1 MQPDDTPP
9 PKPRPRRWARIIG
22 WSWALFLLLATLTSL
37 PVGDTAPPV
46 GFATCLICGE
56 RGAADAIL
64 NIFLFVPLGL
74 VVGARLGLLRA
85 FALGAGL
92 SAMIEVAQTFLSG
105 RYATLGDV
113 LWNATGALVGV
124 VLYRALAARAEGSAP
139 REPAATMLPILTGLV
154 VLIGGWLL
162 GSAPTDEAY
171 WGQWTPDFGT
181 GTRYPGAVLDARFNA
196 HPFPSAR
203 LPASWS
209 GADMLRTDWTLEGSV
224 LKEGVPRSYTSVL
237 SIYDGQQR
245 EILYLGAFREH
256 LVLRERMRAQDLRLD
271 RPQLLA
277 ADVLSPVGVGDT
289 MRVTASRAG
298 DDRCV
303 AVDHAETCGLGFT
316 AGRLWTLLGAPA
328 HASSWLLRTVDS
340 LWLLALFFPVGLFAG
355 SGRRALVHTALAL
368 VIAAVGVGL
377 TRLGVGPW
385 TETAAAVTG
394 AAVGHAAGA
403 LLRRVAARGSRP
415 SSRRM
420 SAAST

>member
-1 MQPDDTPP
+1 VHAEPPRLLDRLVRQRRPRGLGPDGAAVAEERHGEEIVPEQTAADPHEREDTPAHAAFVHGRPPPGVVPQDVLHDRSPTGEMAEGAAVERADRAIPFGAGAREGLDGQRAVPLAPGHGGVDSRTLISKINGSARLQASRSKLADKVAMQPDDTPP

-22 WSWALFLLLATLTSL
+22 WSWALFLLLATLTSV

-92 SAMIEVAQTFLSG
+92 SAMIEVTQTFLSG

-113 LWNATGALVGV
+113 VWNATGALVGV

-245 EILYLGAFREH
+245 EILYLGAFRE
-256 LVLRERMRAQDLRLD
+256 
-271 RPQLLA
+271 
-277 ADVLSPVGVGDT
+277 
-289 MRVTASRAG
+289 
-298 DDRCV
+298 
-303 AVDHAETCGLGFT
+303 
-316 AGRLWTLLGAPA
+316 
-328 HASSWLLRTVDS
+328 
-340 LWLLALFFPVGLFAG
+340 
-355 SGRRALVHTALAL
+355 
-368 VIAAVGVGL
+368 
-377 TRLGVGPW
+377 
-385 TETAAAVTG
+385 
-394 AAVGHAAGA
+394 
-403 LLRRVAARGSRP
+403 
-415 SSRRM
+415 
-420 SAAST
+420 